1 MLNSQ
6 FNRDADLQETPP
18 MPSCVGVNIGAITVK
33 VAALRGGDVFSRVVA
48 HQGRPLEALR
58 EVLLE
63 GEFGGADWFGV
74 SGSRGHITEVA
85 AIERALAETRSDF
98 DAVAS
103 LGGESFLVY
112 LLTGNR
118 IANVLSH
125 NKCAAGSGEFFVQQ
139 ITRMRIPLEEAID
152 RSFIGRVVPL
162 AGRCSVH
169 CKSDITHKLNRNEAS
184 TEDIL
189 RTLHD
194 SMADKVI
201 SLLEKGQHRLKRV
214 LVIGGLSRNA
224 AMLAALR
231 EKLPATEF
239 VVVAESLFFEA
250 WGCALLTRDDPCHRS
265 PKISPQP
272 VLESAPPLG
281 HYADRV
287 QIIAPLPR
295 QAPPDGPLV
304 LGLDAGST
312 TTKAVLLDP
321 ATKGVVSSHYTRT
334 KSDPVAA
341 TRECLRAM
349 AGELGN
355 LRVGLIGTTGSAR
368 ELVGA
373 YLGTAH
379 VYNEISAHA
388 AGATH
393 FDADV
398 DTIFE
403 IGGQDA
409 KYILLRNGVPI
420 DYAMNNACSAGTGS
434 FLEESAQGDLGVPVS
449 EIAGC
454 ALAAASPVQLKATCA
469 AFINS
474 DIRIAFQQGQSA
486 ENIVA
491 GLVYAI
497 ASNYLTKVKGPRTV
511 GKKVFLQGGVALNR
525 AVGHAF
531 AQSVDR
537 MVVIPPD
544 PELMGALGVAL
555 LALTRS
561 LGKTDSAADLF
572 SLAAPEMESPGR
584 FICKA
589 CGMHCGIDRFEVAGR
604 RFPFGGRCSLYENVW
619 KRNVQVAAAPDLVG
633 QRADLIF
640 GMRTAQGEK
649 PARERHQPR
658 IGVPKALLT
667 HSLYPLYRT
676 FLSGLGMDVVLSGL
690 DPRGE
695 LKSYS
700 GFCFPAQTAHGA
712 ILDLARQGVDLVFLP
727 LVKRMPKPGPC
738 RDSHLCPITQASPF
752 FLAAA
757 FPHIRFLSPAL
768 DFSNGYE
775 CGQEL
780 PELFAQE
787 FGISREWLDRAWEEA
802 KSAQRTAELA
812 MRELGQKALDRALS
826 EGKPAVLLAG
836 RSYNAYA
843 AEASQSIGRKLSS
856 MGVTAIPADCLAPI
870 EEGPFAWHFS
880 NQMLNAM
887 ALAKKH
893 PNLFLVCISNFSCTV
908 DAFTHAE
915 VAAGMGSKPYL
926 VIEIDAHTADAGVQT
941 RIEAFLDI
949 VRTYQPAPD
958 MPAGGGFKTRPY
970 EGLCRTA
977 GSNQVVRTNG
987 ETLAIDDPRVTFY
1000 FPNFS
1005 EAHTQALGMAFRWM
1019 GLNTGRLAPLDR
1031 TQLERGLQYTSGREC
1046 LPLPLCIGQL
1056 LKIVEQ
1062 RGPGEVAGFYMLK
1075 GGAPCVLDAYL
1086 GYLRRFI
1093 AEQQLPDLFLF
1104 VPTEENGRSATDRI
1118 TLAKRSALTLLVADL
1133 VVEIEHV
1140 LRVVGAEGS
1149 VDQLGREWTRFV
1161 ARADSEARF
1170 QDELPGFV
1178 RWIAALPRLREPRD
1192 CPRVLVM
1199 GDFFTRFNPFFM
1211 EGVRD
1216 LYTRRGIILKPV
1228 DMTDLL
1234 QYHTYY
1240 GVADVASGWGMKPG
1254 GLAFAKACSRMLQQ
1268 DGKRYLQHWLA
1279 YQLGRRTEDN
1289 YRSLFAKTGLL
1300 VAGPN
1305 DAASL
1310 FEKVSDHVSPGI
1322 YGEITP
1328 TIGRGLEAE
1337 AEGYDGIIIIGPFNC
1352 LPFRI
1357 SEAILKPL
1365 SMRQGMPILTYESDG
1380 YAVSPSILR
1389 QVDVHIQQVLEHAAV
1404 ALTGEGRSGILA

>member
-1 MLNSQ
+1 MLNSLPESR
-6 FNRDADLQETPP
+6 NPDLQETLPR
-18 MPSCVGVNIGAITVK
+18 PSAVGVNIGAITVK
-33 VAALRGGDVFSRVVA
+33 AVALRGDEVFSRVVT
-48 HQGRPLEALR
+48 HQGRPM
-58 EVLLE
+58 EVLEEMLLE
-63 GEFGGADWFGV
+63 KEFSKADYYGV

-85 AIERALAETRSDF
+85 AIQRALAGTRGDF

-112 LLTGNR
+112 LLTDGR

-139 ITRMRIPLEEAID
+139 IGRMKLGIEEAID
-152 RSFIGRVVPL
+152 RSFIGKVVPL

-169 CKSDITHKLNRNEAS
+169 CKSDITHKLNRNEAN

-189 RTLHD
+189 HTLHD
-194 SMADKVI
+194 RMADKVI
-201 SLLEKGQHRLKRV
+201 ALLEKGQQELKRV

-239 VVVAESLFFEA
+239 VVVPESLVFEA
-250 WGCALLTRDDPCHRS
+250 WGCALLTRDDPCYRS

-272 VLESAPPLG
+272 VLDSSPPLAR
-281 HYADRV
+281 YEDRV
-287 QIIAPLPR
+287 RVIAPLPR
-295 QAPPDGPLV
+295 QAPTDGLLV

-321 ATKGVVSSHYTRT
+321 ATRGVVSSHYTRT
-334 KSDPVAA
+334 RSDPVAA

-349 AGELGN
+349 AHEAGN

-388 AGATH
+388 TGATH
-393 FDADV
+393 FDAEV

-434 FLEESAQGDLGVPVS
+434 FLEESAQGDLGITVT
-449 EIAGC
+449 EIAGA
-454 ALAAASPVQLKATCA
+454 ALAAPSPVQLKATCA

-474 DIRIAFQQGQSA
+474 DIRIAFQQGQSR

-497 ASNYLTKVKGPRTV
+497 ASNYLTKVKGPRVV

-525 AVGHAF
+525 AVGNAF
-531 AQSVDR
+531 AHSVDR
-537 MVVIPPD
+537 TVVIPPD

-555 LALTRS
+555 LALARS
-561 LGKTDSAADLF
+561 GGRLDPAMDVL
-572 SLAAPEMESPGR
+572 SLAAPEMQSPGR

-589 CGMHCGIDRFEVAGR
+589 CGMHCSIDRFEVAGR
-604 RFPFGGRCSLYENVW
+604 RFPFGGRCSLYENIW
-619 KRNVQVAAAPDLVG
+619 KRNAHVVAAPDLVG
-633 QRADLIF
+633 QRAEMIF
-640 GMRTAQGEK
+640 GTRKEEGEM
-649 PARERHQPR
+649 PTTDRGQVR
-658 IGVPKALLT
+658 IGIPRALLT
-667 HSLYPLYRT
+667 HSLYPLYST
-676 FLSGLGMDVVLSGL
+676 FLSSLGMDVVLSGL
-690 DPRGE
+690 DSRGE

-712 ILDLARQGVDLVFLP
+712 VLDLAKQGVDLVFLP
-727 LVKRMPKPGPC
+727 HVKRMPKSCVC
-738 RDSHLCPITQASPF
+738 RDSYLCPITQASPF

-757 FPHIRFLSPAL
+757 FPDIRFLSPVL
-768 DFSNGYE
+768 DLSRGYD
-775 CGQEL
+775 CGPEL
-780 PELFAQE
+780 EELFAQE
-787 FGISREWLDRAWEEA
+787 FGIRREAVGQAWEAA
-802 KSAQRTAELA
+802 KNAQRAAERA
-812 MRELGQKALDRALS
+812 MQELGQKALDRALLD
-826 EGKPAVLLAG
+826 GRPAVLLAG

-856 MGVTAIPADCLAPI
+856 MGIEAIPADCLAPI
-870 EEGPFAWHFS
+870 EEGLFAWHFS
-880 NQMLNAM
+880 NQILNAM

-893 PNLFLVCISNFSCTV
+893 PNLYLVCISNFSCTV
-908 DAFTHAE
+908 DAFTHTE

-926 VIEIDAHTADAGVQT
+926 ILEIDAHTADAGIQT

-949 VRTYQPAPD
+949 VRHYHAEPVTQTGRD
-958 MPAGGGFKTRPY
+958 GFETRPY
-970 EGLCRTA
+970 KGPCRI
-977 GSNQVVRTNG
+977 GSNNQVVRTNG
-987 ETLAIDDPRVTFY
+987 EAVSMNDPRVTFY

-1005 EAHTQALGMAFRWM
+1005 EVHTQAMAMAFRWM
-1019 GLNTGRLAPLDR
+1019 GLHTGEIAPLDR

-1046 LPLPLCIGQL
+1046 LPLPLCIGQML
-1056 LKIVEQ
+1056 RINESRK
-1062 RGPGEVAGFYMLK
+1062 RGEIAGFYMLK

-1086 GYLRRFI
+1086 DFLRRFI

-1104 VPTEENGRSATDRI
+1104 APTEENGMSAMDRV
-1118 TLAKRSALTLLVADL
+1118 TLAKYSAQTLIVADL

-1149 VDQLGREWTRFV
+1149 VDQLKQLWTGL
-1161 ARADSEARF
+1161 AAADSEARL
-1170 QDELPGFV
+1170 QEELPGFI
-1178 RWIAALPRLREPRD
+1178 RQIAALPRIREPQA
-1192 CPRVLVM
+1192 CPKVLVM
-1199 GDFFTRFNPFFM
+1199 GDFFTRFSPFFM
-1211 EGVRD
+1211 DGVRD
-1216 LYTRRGIILKPV
+1216 LYSRHGVILKPV

-1234 QYHTYY
+1234 HYHTYY
-1240 GVADVASGWGMKPG
+1240 GVADAASGWGMKPG
-1254 GLAFAKACSRMLQQ
+1254 GMALAKACSRMFQQ
-1268 DGKRYLQHWLA
+1268 DGKQYLQNLLA
-1279 YQLGRRTEDN
+1279 YYLERRIEDG
-1289 YRSLFAKTGLL
+1289 YRDQFAKTGLL

-1310 FEKVSDHVSPGI
+1310 FEKAAGHVSPEI

-1328 TIGRGLEAE
+1328 TVGRGLEAE
-1337 AEGYDGIIIIGPFNC
+1337 ADGYDGIIIIGPFNC

-1365 SMRQGMPILTYESDG
+1365 SIRQGMPILTYESDG
-1380 YAVSPSILR
+1380 YAVSPSVLR
-1389 QVDVHIQQVLEHAAV
+1389 QVDVHIQQVLEHAARTCT
-1404 ALTGEGRSGILA
+1404 A